1 MIKKLTLCALVV
13 LSTLTTIRAASL
25 FPTNSTW
32 KYMKGTAE
40 ASSPDPATWRGLGFD
55 DSTWASGAAPFY
67 YDTDTNPS
75 TAYTGNTQLADM
87 QGNYTC
93 IFLRKT
99 FAVSDPANFA
109 ALRLTGIC
117 DDGFIVWVNGREIGR
132 YNMPAGPVAFNGL
145 SSAALGEPI
154 AGFSIT
160 TNNPA
165 DFLVAGNNVICIQA
179 FNSSLAGSSDF
190 TIDAALSSIEP
201 DSIPPVVFQVTPASG
216 AIVSNLT

>member
-1 MIKKLTLCALVV
+1 MIKRLTLCALVA
-13 LSTLTTIRAASL
+13 LSTLTTLRAAPI

-40 ASSPDPATWRGLGFD
+40 ASTPDTAWRALGYD
-55 DSTWASGAAPFY
+55 DSTWASGAGAFY
-67 YDTDTNPS
+67 YDTDTS
-75 TAYTGNTQLADM
+75 AAGYTGQTQLPDM

-99 FAVSDPANFA
+99 FTVSNPSAMA

-117 DDGFIVWVNGREIGR
+117 DDGFIAWVNGREIGR
-132 YNMPAGPVAFNGL
+132 FNMPAGPVAFNGL

-154 AGFSIT
+154 AGYVIT

-190 TIDAALSSIEP
+190 TIDAALSSI
-201 DSIPPVVFQVTPASG
+201 
-216 AIVSNLT
+216 